1 MCTKVRLGIAS
12 LPQSGRPCRP
22 HSRKCSRS
30 RQRTTSASRTF
41 FRTDNSSTRPPS
53 YGSGRHYWEDL
64 MHKAVI
70 MGVGPD
76 RGLGAQLCKRF
87 AKEGLHQSIRD
98 ALASEF
104 EPRHVAILAYPGV
117 ALLDAVGPL
126 EVFAAANLVLAERSP
141 RCAKP
146 YQVEIWSE
154 HVGAIDGSCGVSL
167 NATRSIATA
176 APFEL
181 DTLIVAGSPGINNP
195 ASRPCVDWLRQS
207 TGGIR
212 RVGGIC
218 TGVFLLAEAGL
229 LDGCRAVTHWAFCD
243 ELARRYPT
251 IKVDPD
257 PIFLRDGRFYTTAGM
272 TAGMDLA
279 LALVQDDLGRDV
291 ALATARLLVLF
302 LKRPGG
308 QSQFSA
314 HLAAQLDG
322 DGPIAELQRWI
333 LDHLDTDLTVEAL
346 AERVH
351 MSPRN
356 FARNFEREAGAPPG
370 VFVEGARLDA
380 ARRALEDSED
390 QLETIAK
397 RCGFTSAEILRRL
410 FQRRLGVSPTS
421 YRERFRSVH

>member
-1 MCTKVRLGIAS
+1 MSHSGATMK
-12 LPQSGRPCRP
+12 PQPNKP
-22 HSRKCSRS
+22 
-30 RQRTTSASRTF
+30 
-41 FRTDNSSTRPPS
+41 
-53 YGSGRHYWEDL
+53 
-64 MHKAVI
+64 V
-70 MGVGPD
+70 
-76 RGLGAQLCKRF
+76 
-87 AKEGLHQSIRD
+87 
-98 ALASEF
+98 LASDSQ
-104 EPRHVAILAYPGV
+104 PRHIGILAYPGV

-126 EVFAAANLVLAERSP
+126 EVFAAANIVLAKRSP
-141 RCAKP
+141 HCAKA

-167 NATRSIATA
+167 NATRSIAAA

-181 DTLIVAGSPGINNP
+181 DTLIVAGSPGAGNLV
-195 ASRPCVDWLRQS
+195 SRPCVDWLREA

-243 ELARRYPT
+243 ALARRYPT
-251 IKVDPD
+251 IKVEPD

-322 DGPIAELQRWI
+322 DGPIAGLQRWI
-333 LDHLDTDLTVEAL
+333 LNNLNADLSLKAL
-346 AERVH
+346 AERVD
-351 MSPRN
+351 MSTRSFSRN
-356 FARNFEREAGAPPG
+356 FQREVGIAPGA
-370 VFVEGARLDA
+370 FVERARLEA
-380 ARRALEDSED
+380 ARRALEDGENR
-390 QLETIAK
+390 LETIAK
-397 RCGFTSAEILRRL
+397 NCGFAGAEILRRL
-410 FQRRLGVSPTS
+410 FQRRMGSSPTA
-421 YRERFRSVH
+421 YRERFRSAH

>member
-1 MCTKVRLGIAS
+1 MK
-12 LPQSGRPCRP
+12 PQPNKP
-22 HSRKCSRS
+22 
-30 RQRTTSASRTF
+30 
-41 FRTDNSSTRPPS
+41 
-53 YGSGRHYWEDL
+53 
-64 MHKAVI
+64 V
-70 MGVGPD
+70 
-76 RGLGAQLCKRF
+76 
-87 AKEGLHQSIRD
+87 
-98 ALASEF
+98 LASDSQ
-104 EPRHVAILAYPGV
+104 PRHIGILAYPGV

-126 EVFAAANLVLAERSP
+126 EVFAAANIVLAERSP
-141 RCAKP
+141 RCAKA

-167 NATRSIATA
+167 NATRSIAAA

-181 DTLIVAGSPGINNP
+181 DTLIVAGSPGTGNLV
-195 ASRPCVDWLRQS
+195 SKPCVDWLREA

-243 ELARRYPT
+243 ELARRYPA
-251 IKVDPD
+251 IRVEPD

-291 ALATARLLVLF
+291 ALAAAQLLVVF

-314 HLAAQLDG
+314 HLAAQFDG
-322 DGPIAELQRWI
+322 DSPIAELQRWI
-333 LDHLDTDLTVEAL
+333 LDHLDTDLTIEAL

-356 FARNFEREAGAPPG
+356 FVRNFDREAGTPPG
-370 VFVEGARLDA
+370 VFVERARLDA
-380 ARRALEDSED
+380 ARRALEDCED

-410 FQRRLGVSPTS
+410 FQRRLGVSPTA
-421 YRERFRSVH
+421 YRKRFRSAH

>member
-1 MCTKVRLGIAS
+1 
-12 LPQSGRPCRP
+12 
-22 HSRKCSRS
+22 
-30 RQRTTSASRTF
+30 
-41 FRTDNSSTRPPS
+41 
-53 YGSGRHYWEDL
+53 

-87 AKEGLHQSIRD
+87 AKEGLHQPIRH
-98 ALASEF
+98 APASEC

-126 EVFAAANLVLAERSP
+126 EVFAAANLVVAERSP

-154 HVGAIDGSCGVSL
+154 HVGAIDGSSGVSL

-356 FARNFEREAGAPPG
+356 FVRNFEREAGAPPG

-397 RCGFTSAEILRRL
+397 QCGFTSAEILRRL

-421 YRERFRSVH
+421 YRKRFRSVR

>member
-1 MCTKVRLGIAS
+1 
-12 LPQSGRPCRP
+12 
-22 HSRKCSRS
+22 
-30 RQRTTSASRTF
+30 
-41 FRTDNSSTRPPS
+41 
-53 YGSGRHYWEDL
+53 
-64 MHKAVI
+64 MHRAVI

-76 RGLGAQLCKRF
+76 RGLGEQLCKRV
-87 AKEGLHQSIRD
+87 AKEGLHQTIRH
-98 ALASEF
+98 APASEF

-126 EVFAAANLVLAERSP
+126 EVFAAANLVVAERSP

-146 YQVEIWSE
+146 YHVEIWSE

-229 LDGCRAVTHWAFCD
+229 LDGCHAVTHWAFCD

-333 LDHLDTDLTVEAL
+333 LDHLDADLTVEAL

-356 FARNFEREAGAPPG
+356 FVRNFEREAGAPPG

-421 YRERFRSVH
+421 YRKRFRSVC

>member
-1 MCTKVRLGIAS
+1 MK
-12 LPQSGRPCRP
+12 PQAN
-22 HSRKCSRS
+22 K
-30 RQRTTSASRTF
+30 QVLA
-41 FRTDNSSTRPPS
+41 TDS
-53 YGSGRHYWEDL
+53 H
-64 MHKAVI
+64 
-70 MGVGPD
+70 
-76 RGLGAQLCKRF
+76 
-87 AKEGLHQSIRD
+87 
-98 ALASEF
+98 
-104 EPRHVAILAYPGV
+104 PRHIGILAYPGV

-126 EVFAAANLVLAERSP
+126 EVFAAANIILAERSP
-141 RCAKP
+141 RCAKA
-146 YQVEIWSE
+146 YHVEIWSE
-154 HVGAIDGSCGVSL
+154 RVGAVEGSSGVSL
-167 NATRSIATA
+167 NATRSIAAAA

-181 DTLIVAGSPGINNP
+181 DTLIVAGSPGTGNLV
-195 ASRPCVDWLRQS
+195 SKPCVDWLREA

-243 ELARRYPT
+243 ELARRYPA
-251 IKVDPD
+251 IRVEPD

-291 ALATARLLVLF
+291 ALATAQLLVVF

-322 DGPIAELQRWI
+322 NGPIAELQRWI
-333 LDHLDTDLTVEAL
+333 LDHLDTDLTIEAL

-356 FARNFEREAGAPPG
+356 FVRNFEREAGTPPG
-370 VFVEGARLDA
+370 VFVERARLDA
-380 ARRALEDSED
+380 ARRALEDRED

-410 FQRRLGVSPTS
+410 FQRRLGVSPTA
-421 YRERFRSVH
+421 YRKRFRSAR

>member
-1 MCTKVRLGIAS
+1 MKLQPNKPVL
-12 LPQSGRPCRP
+12 
-22 HSRKCSRS
+22 
-30 RQRTTSASRTF
+30 TSDS
-41 FRTDNSSTRPPS
+41 
-53 YGSGRHYWEDL
+53 
-64 MHKAVI
+64 
-70 MGVGPD
+70 
-76 RGLGAQLCKRF
+76 Q
-87 AKEGLHQSIRD
+87 
-98 ALASEF
+98 
-104 EPRHVAILAYPGV
+104 PRHIGILAYPGV

-126 EVFAAANLVLAERSP
+126 EVFAAANIVLAKRSP
-141 RCAKP
+141 PCAKA
-146 YQVEIWSE
+146 YHVEIWSE
-154 HVGAIDGSCGVSL
+154 RVGAIDGSCGVSL
-167 NATRSIATA
+167 NATRSIAAA

-181 DTLIVAGSPGINNP
+181 DTLIVAGSPGTGNLV
-195 ASRPCVDWLRQS
+195 SKPCVDWLREA

-243 ELARRYPT
+243 ELARRYPA
-251 IKVDPD
+251 IRVEPD

-291 ALATARLLVLF
+291 ALATAQLLVVF

-333 LDHLDTDLTVEAL
+333 LDHLDTDLTIEAL

-356 FARNFEREAGAPPG
+356 FVRNFEREAGTPPG
-370 VFVEGARLDA
+370 VFVERARLDA
-380 ARRALEDSED
+380 ARRALEDGED
-390 QLETIAK
+390 QIETIA
-397 RCGFTSAEILRRL
+397 RHCGFTSAEILRRL
-410 FQRRLGVSPTS
+410 FQRRLGVSPTA
-421 YRERFRSVH
+421 YRQRFRSTY